1 MDDIRRI
8 IDDMKINFMRQIEN
22 LKSSGKPS
30 TSSGPALTTGN
41 SNEDIGRLVSEV
53 QRLRH
58 MMDEKFNNL
67 MNLID

>member
-1 MDDIRRI
+1 
-8 IDDMKINFMRQIEN
+8 MRQIEN
-22 LKSSGKPS
+22 LKSTGKPS